1 MISKSG
7 NRSAVAGLR
16 LVAALAVVPFA
27 AGTVMFITYLALWF
41 SGARLFEGPLFDLKG
56 AVHAAA
62 GLALGVT
69 IIGFVVT
76 GVAVLPLVW
85 MGSRGPLSLKNVLLL
100 GAALGNVPFAVIVV
114 SILLMRLRNGTL
126 SSDVPRLWYGLY
138 GAVRAIALGFWI
150 GISSAAVFWVIGVRG
165 TESDESGFFG
175 PLRG

>member
-1 MISKSG
+1 MSKSG
-7 NRSAVAGLR
+7 NRSAIAGLR

-27 AGTVMFITYLALWF
+27 AGTVMFLTYLALWF
-41 SGARLFEGPLFDLKG
+41 SGARVFEGPPFDLKG

-69 IIGFVVT
+69 IIGFAVT

-85 MGSRGPLSLKNVLLL
+85 MGSRGPLSLKNVLFL

-114 SILLMRLRNGTL
+114 AILLVQLRNGSL

-165 TESDESGFFG
+165 TESDEGSGFFG